1 MKLSPGNG
9 QLIRGSL
16 EKINFIR
23 LWIARALIGLVFLF
37 NVQCAIAFILSP
49 NQFLASFELEGT
61 SGRVLIQGMG
71 ILFIMW
77 NVPYSVAI
85 VHPQKYQI
93 CLYCALL
100 MQLIGLLGETL
111 IFMSIPEAHISLIS
125 TARRFIYFDGF
136 GLAVLALASLISRD
150 FLHSDSSTLRKSP

>member
-16 EKINFIR
+16 EKIKISR
-23 LWIARALIGLVFLF
+23 LSIARVLIGLVLLF
-37 NVQCAIAFILSP
+37 NVQCAIAFILFP

-77 NVPYSVAI
+77 NVPYCGAI
-85 VHPQKYQI
+85 VHPQKHRT

-111 IFMSIPEAHISLIS
+111 ILMSVPAVHISLIS
-125 TARRFIYFDGF
+125 TATRFIYFDGF
-136 GLAVLALASLISRD
+136 GLAALALASLISRD
-150 FLHSDSSTLRKSP
+150 SLHSDTCTLRKSP